1 MIEEGHKIHI
11 RHFSKDLKPHSWLI
25 QRITSGKRNISFPL
39 YTTIRS
45 HLQCVSVYLKN
56 SFIKSEKVHEKQQG
70 PSAAKKKIN
79 KFPQTELP
87 YDLAI
92 PLLGTYPEEKRKLQ
106 FKNKQ
111 YSQ

>member
-1 MIEEGHKIHI
+1 MPVTHKWAC
-11 RHFSKDLKPHSWLI
+11 SA
-25 QRITSGKRNISFPL
+25 TSEPGAA
-39 YTTIRS
+39 TTEICVPKACALQQED
-45 HLQCVSVYLKN
+45 HLNEKLGTTTETSPTSLQL
-56 SFIKSEKVHEKQQG
+56 EKVHEKQQG

-79 KFPQTELP
+79 KFPQTERP